1 MSVLQ
6 ATVVVIPML
15 YVPTQLGQ
23 EHVNATQAILEME
36 SLVQVRFMFRIVGSS
51 RMSAFLEHIWIKL
64 IYNYFCNVLQFDLS

>member
-36 SLVQVRFMFRIVGSS
+36 SLVQVRFYSSLVGRS
-51 RMSAFLEHIWIKL
+51 RMNHSLEFI
-64 IYNYFCNVLQFDLS
+64 